1 MAIGFFGAN
10 NGQTEANIMKLKE
23 YAETLKR
30 LPTDWLLMCY
40 QKPSKQMK
48 STHIQLVLLE
58 LNRRG
63 AIKQ

>member
-1 MAIGFFGAN
+1 
-10 NGQTEANIMKLKE
+10 MKLKE

-30 LPTDWLLMCY
+30 LPTDWLFQCY
-40 QKPSKQMK
+40 QNPSKQMK

-63 AIKQ
+63 ELER

>member
-1 MAIGFFGAN
+1 
-10 NGQTEANIMKLKE
+10 MKLKE

>member
-1 MAIGFFGAN
+1 
-10 NGQTEANIMKLKE
+10 MKLKE

-30 LPTDWLLMCY
+30 LPTDWLIQCY

-48 STHIQLVLLE
+48 STHIQLVLLA

-63 AIKQ
+63 AIER